1 MNKSLCVV
9 IFAALKFT
17 DKHEWIRVEE
27 GGVGTVGISHFA
39 QVCSICISFCNVVL
53 LFLFHLLVLFCNFAP
68 CVALFLCGQAALG
81 DVVYC
86 GLPEV
91 GTQLSQ
97 QGMEFS
103 AHTRSQLNSVVSLF
117 VLHDFNKISSSNTM
131 KLV

>member
-1 MNKSLCVV
+1 MDSSRRRRRWNCRHQPLCASMFNLY
-9 IFAALKFT
+9 ILFYN
-17 DKHEWIRVEE
+17 I
-27 GGVGTVGISHFA
+27 
-39 QVCSICISFCNVVL
+39 VL
-53 LFLFHLLVLFCNFAP
+53 LFVFHLLVLFCNFATR
-68 CVALFLCGQAALG
+68 VALFLCGQAALG

-117 VLHDFNKISSSNTM
+117 VLHDFNKISSSNTV
-131 KLV
+131 KSV